1 MHKRAGFK
9 LLLSY
14 SVPAAISMMVAAFC
28 NISDRWFIGESEGI
42 TALAGLSLTLPLM
55 VLLTA
60 IGSIVGTGGAILIGR
75 CLRRKE
81 IPIAEK
87 ILGNT
92 FSLTFLISL
101 LIIFILSGFQKEII
115 LLFGGRTETLPYAV
129 RYLNII
135 IPGSI
140 FLNLTAGL
148 TNCMRVCGFARKAAW
163 IVFLGIVLNVVWDY
177 YFISVLGMGIE
188 GGAIATVL
196 SMGTCALLICFHFLS
211 PASPVVL
218 RKTYFKPQAR
228 QTLKI
233 ILTGMTPFFMNL
245 TICTVSIIMNNY
257 LVVHGGTIA
266 IGAYGIISS
275 YTILIMI
282 TISGICQGMQILI
295 HNHSGIAKV
304 RLFRLAVYAGAG
316 ISCTGFI
323 LGEFFTGHFISPFTS
338 HPELT
343 RITQTGL
350 RIVFCTLPILGFQLI
365 VASFFQ
371 SIDKTRKALFI
382 NMSRQFIFLIP
393 SLFVFSGLWGIK
405 GIWIAVPFSDLLS
418 TFITTLFIKREKT
431 HFSTVEALQN
441 S

>member
-1 MHKRAGFK
+1 MHKKAGLK

-28 NISDRWFIGESEGI
+28 NITDRWFIGENEGI
-42 TALAGLSLTLPLM
+42 SALAGLSLTLPLM

-60 IGSIVGTGGAILIGR
+60 IGSIVGTGGAILLAG

-81 IPIAEK
+81 MQVAEK

-92 FSLTFLISL
+92 FSLTLLISL

-115 LLFGGRTETLPYAV
+115 FLFGGRTETLPYAI

-148 TNCMRVCGFARKAAW
+148 TNCMRVCGFARKATR
-163 IVFLGIVLNVVWDY
+163 IIFSGILLNVIFDY
-177 YFISVLGMGIE
+177 YFISVLQMGIE
-188 GGAIATVL
+188 GSAIATVL
-196 SMGTCALLICFHFLS
+196 SMGICAILIFIHFLTPS
-211 PASPVVL
+211 NPVAL
-218 RKTYFKPQAR
+218 RKIYFKPEGR

-257 LVVHGGTIA
+257 LVIYGGTIA
-266 IGAYGIISS
+266 IAAYGIVSS
-275 YTILIMI
+275 YTILIMM

-295 HNHSGIAKV
+295 RNYSGIDKV
-304 RLFRLAVYAGAG
+304 RLFRLTIYTGAG

-323 LGEFFTGHFISPFTS
+323 FGEFFTDHFITPFTLS
-338 HPELT
+338 PGLIH
-343 RITQTGL
+343 ITKTGL
-350 RIVFCTLPILGFQLI
+350 HIVFCTLPILGFQLI

-382 NMSRQFIFLIP
+382 NMSRQFVFLIP
-393 SLFVFSGLWGIK
+393 SLFIFSGLWGLN

-418 TFITTLFIKREKT
+418 TFITTLFMKREKN
-431 HFSTVEALQN
+431 HFSRVEAIPN

>member
-1 MHKRAGFK
+1 MHKKAGLK

-28 NISDRWFIGESEGI
+28 NITDRWFIGENEGI
-42 TALAGLSLTLPLM
+42 SALAGLSLTLPLM

-60 IGSIVGTGGAILIGR
+60 IGSIVGTGGAILLAG

-81 IPIAEK
+81 RQVAEK

-92 FSLTFLISL
+92 FSLTLLISL

-115 LLFGGRTETLPYAV
+115 FLFGGRTETLPYAI

-148 TNCMRVCGFARKAAW
+148 TNCMRVCGFARKATR
-163 IVFLGIVLNVVWDY
+163 IIFSGILLNIIFDY
-177 YFISVLGMGIE
+177 YFISVLQMGIE
-188 GGAIATVL
+188 GSAIATVL
-196 SMGTCALLICFHFLS
+196 SMGICAILIFIHFLTPS
-211 PASPVVL
+211 NPVAL
-218 RKTYFKPQAR
+218 RKIYFKPEGR

-257 LVVHGGTIA
+257 LVIYGGTIA
-266 IGAYGIISS
+266 IAAYGIISN
-275 YTILIMI
+275 YTILIMM

-295 HNHSGIAKV
+295 RNYSGIDKV
-304 RLFRLAVYAGAG
+304 RLFRLAVYTGAG

-323 LGEFFTGHFISPFTS
+323 FGEFFTDHFITPFTLS
-338 HPELT
+338 PGLIH
-343 RITQTGL
+343 ITKTGL
-350 RIVFCTLPILGFQLI
+350 HIVFCTLPILGFQLI

-382 NMSRQFIFLIP
+382 NMSRQFVFLIP
-393 SLFVFSGLWGIK
+393 SLFIFSGLWGLN

-418 TFITTLFIKREKT
+418 TFITTLFMKREKN
-431 HFSTVEALQN
+431 HFSRVEAIPN

>member
-1 MHKRAGFK
+1 MHKKAGLK

-28 NISDRWFIGESEGI
+28 NITDRWFIGENEGI
-42 TALAGLSLTLPLM
+42 SALAGLSLTLPLM

-60 IGSIVGTGGAILIGR
+60 IGSIVGTGGAILLAG

-81 IPIAEK
+81 MQVAEK

-92 FSLTFLISL
+92 FSLTLLISL

-115 LLFGGRTETLPYAV
+115 FLFGGRTETLPYAI

-148 TNCMRVCGFARKAAW
+148 TNCMRVCGFARKATR
-163 IVFLGIVLNVVWDY
+163 IIFSGILLNIIFDY
-177 YFISVLGMGIE
+177 YFISVLQMGIE
-188 GGAIATVL
+188 GSAIATVL
-196 SMGTCALLICFHFLS
+196 SMGICAILIFIHFFTPS
-211 PASPVVL
+211 NPVAL
-218 RKTYFKPQAR
+218 RKIYFKPEGR

-257 LVVHGGTIA
+257 LVIYGGTIA
-266 IGAYGIISS
+266 IAAYGIISS
-275 YTILIMI
+275 YTILIMM

-295 HNHSGIAKV
+295 RNYSGIDKV
-304 RLFRLAVYAGAG
+304 RLFRLAVYTGAG

-323 LGEFFTGHFISPFTS
+323 FGEFFTDHFITPFTLS
-338 HPELT
+338 PGLIH
-343 RITQTGL
+343 ITKTGL
-350 RIVFCTLPILGFQLI
+350 HIVFCTLPILGFQLI

-382 NMSRQFIFLIP
+382 NMSRQFVFLIP
-393 SLFVFSGLWGIK
+393 SLFIFSGLWGLN

-418 TFITTLFIKREKT
+418 TFITTLFMKREKN
-431 HFSTVEALQN
+431 HFSRVEAIPN